1 LLGRL
6 CQSVPLLCLQVDVLL
21 DFSAYPVG
29 VKFPCIDAVVIDVP
43 PITRIVFLGREAQ
56 QVGGIVLD
64 ERYPLAGVLRP

>member
-1 LLGRL
+1 
-6 CQSVPLLCLQVDVLL
+6 LL

-64 ERYPLAGVLRP
+64 ERYPLARVLRP